1 MSSTNFFLFAI
12 SIFSIE
18 MTFGWQCH
26 FETTPYNSDGGGNM
40 VYLDRHYLNCGKRG
54 MVRFHLD
61 RSGGSIRYEYFCCDI
76 PAETPGKSI
85 SHTNAFTADG
95 NGNTVYL
102 DRETVDCGPSAILT
116 AYHLERNSDHNAVH
130 YVFSCL
136 QFADVGPL
144 TCYDFATPYEF
155 DGNGNVVYLDR
166 LDVEC
171 KDGYFLNRFHLDRS
185 GGGDSWGYRVR
196 CCHPWF
202 L

>member
-12 SIFSIE
+12 VSIE

-61 RSGGSIRYEYFCCDI
+61 RNGGSIRYEYFCCDI

-85 SHTNAFTADG
+85 SYTTAFTADG
-95 NGNTVYL
+95 NGDTVYL

-116 AYHLERNSDHNAVH
+116 AIPSGKKTRTTTLYTTFFLASNS
-130 YVFSCL
+130 
-136 QFADVGPL
+136 
-144 TCYDFATPYEF
+144 
-155 DGNGNVVYLDR
+155 R
-166 LDVEC
+166 
-171 KDGYFLNRFHLDRS
+171 KLDRS
-185 GGGDSWGYRVR
+185 HVTILPRHTSSMEMVT
-196 CCHPWF
+196 
-202 L
+202 